1 MGLDIALVIA
11 LCGPALG
18 KRRVQRFELG
28 GSIVREL
35 AVEIR
40 QQLFE
45 HAVGI
50 VVDIEII
57 GIREQEALKAVRLA
71 IGDVLQ
77 EPVVKMRVCGAL
89 AELFGRADLVFLQQ
103 GEDLR
108 ACCALRQQ

>member
-1 MGLDIALVIA
+1 MGIDIALVIA

-71 IGDVLQ
+71 IGDVL
-77 EPVVKMRVCGAL
+77 
-89 AELFGRADLVFLQQ
+89 
-103 GEDLR
+103 
-108 ACCALRQQ
+108 